1 MIVQILTSPV
11 TFAALILVPGLL
23 LLIALIEAAFPE
35 RLPQAL
41 VNLLSSIL
49 NVSDPFGTKL
59 LLWHQLRLYLL

>member
-11 TFAALILVPGLL
+11 TFAALFLVPGLL
-23 LLIALIEAAFPE
+23 LLIALIEVAFPG

-49 NVSDPFGTKL
+49 NVSDSLGTKL
-59 LLWHQLRLYLL
+59 LL